1 MIFSYFVFDIDLRF
15 TRFTRHH
22 NLESIGKRAAHIR
35 PINRLFWFKPTVY
48 AKNFDHLGYR
58 GQAVAKLNSHMWAFL
73 VAKSGDGLYLK
84 VIKPCTNLL
93 LRDYT

>member
-1 MIFSYFVFDIDLRF
+1 
-15 TRFTRHH
+15 
-22 NLESIGKRAAHIR
+22 
-35 PINRLFWFKPTVY
+35 
-48 AKNFDHLGYR
+48 
-58 GQAVAKLNSHMWAFL
+58 MWAFL